1 MKIFLSSTFRD
12 LKDIRQIA
20 LNFLEGIVGHVTN
33 STGEVVA
40 MEYFNAS
47 ERSCKEECLNELST
61 CDLVIGIYGDKYG
74 SVADD
79 GRSMTET
86 EFDYAVEHGIPVLAF
101 VKRAVDREEEQSRFI
116 SEKVH
121 GSQKSGANFEGPI
134 DFAARLNDSLKE
146 YLGEYDG
153 YSVNSLWEQVAAMK
167 AETQQKMAE
176 GDREYYLKMLPYES
190 GDEDLALDSIIT
202 FANGLQEYVV
212 GLGTENNAV
221 HSYAYLSK
229 FHPSQLTPDHDRQ
242 LCQNVAEC
250 ADQILQNWEL
260 IFMGI
265 NNHTTAI
272 RLAATYLKLKRMQ
285 QRLLTEPWTEK
296 LRQEVITVRKEY
308 IDTIND
314 SSYID

>member
-12 LKDIRQIA
+12 LKDIRQVA

-33 STGEVVA
+33 ATGEVIA

-101 VKRAVDREEEQSRFI
+101 VKRAVDREDEQSRFI

-121 GSQKSGANFEGPI
+121 GSQKSGANFEGPD
-134 DFAARLNDSLKE
+134 DFATRLNDSLKE

-153 YSVNSLWEQVAAMK
+153 YSVNSLWEQVSSIK
-167 AETQQKMAE
+167 AEIQQKMEE

-190 GDEDLALDSIIT
+190 GDEDLALNKIISS
-202 FANGLQEYVV
+202 ANYLQGFVES
-212 GLGTENNAV
+212 LGIENNAV
-221 HSYAYLSK
+221 HSYAYLAATYPSK
-229 FHPSQLTPDHDRQ
+229 LTAEHDRQ
-242 LCQNVAEC
+242 LCKNVAKSAEP
-250 ADQILQNWEL
+250 ILQNWEL

-296 LRQEVITVRKEY
+296 LRQEVVAVRQEY
-308 IDTIND
+308 IDSIDN
-314 SSYID
+314 SSCID